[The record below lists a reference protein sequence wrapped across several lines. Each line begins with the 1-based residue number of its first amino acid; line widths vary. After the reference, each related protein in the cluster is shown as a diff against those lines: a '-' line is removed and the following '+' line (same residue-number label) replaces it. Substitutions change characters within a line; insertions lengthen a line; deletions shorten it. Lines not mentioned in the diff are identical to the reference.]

1 MTRLG
6 AGLGALATLLIAA
19 RSPLAAQQWNAPEA
33 RALVVRAAARRAEA
47 QADTV
52 LRSYRTRAHGFVFFL
67 VQIGE
72 GLAGPPRL
80 VKADELEVEVYW
92 QAPDRGKQILRAWR
106 DTTLLPADINY
117 HRDHL
122 GIVTNN
128 FGDRIRIG
136 EGDEVRD
143 ALHPLSPEGL
153 EWYDFALGDS
163 LAIRGPRGEVRVQE
177 VLVRPRSSARPL
189 VVGRLYL
196 DRATAEIVR
205 FRFSFTPAAYRDRRL
220 EDISVS
226 LENSLHEGRYWLPFR
241 QEIEIRRRTSWLDF
255 PVRGIIR
262 GRWEI
267 EDYDLGAPMPPE
279 VSAGPAIGGL
289 LRPGGPDSAWQE
301 PLGSAL
307 AGAAPPLAQREMEAV
322 RAEVERVVG
331 ERGLSGLPAARLAF
345 GSLSDLIHVNRVQGL
360 ALGAGAT
367 LRLAGG
373 RVRLGPRLGIGT
385 SDGRLTGGLRVGLD
399 LGPAGLEL
407 VGSRRVRDLSDL
419 PVISPALNSLLSQEA
434 GRDYGDYLLLDAAG
448 AGLRLRTGARGAVGL
463 ELSVERPRTLE
474 VTATPARGTYR
485 ANPPLGAGTY
495 TAARLRLERAAG
507 SGAFGAGGDLSG
519 ALGVELA
526 DGPTSYLRLA
536 LDGRWLAPLG
546 RTRLLLAGHAG
557 WGTAGLPAY
566 RSFVLGGRGTLVG
579 ECFRAY
585 GGRSFALGRL
595 EWRVDLPVP
604 SLRLGSFVST
614 GPTVTLAPFVAAGW
628 SDRPYAGLPWAASDG
643 IRPVAGVA
651 AELFFRLLRLEA
663 GYGLRTGRVGL
674 TVDVHPDW
682 WGVL

>member
-6 AGLGALATLLIAA
+6 AGLGALAALLIAG

-33 RALVVRAAARRAEA
+33 RALVARAAERRAET
-47 QADTV
+47 QADTI

-80 VKADELEVEVYW
+80 AKADELEVEVYW
-92 QAPDRGKQILRAWR
+92 QAPDRGKQIVRAWR
-106 DTTLLPADINY
+106 DTTFLPADINY

-143 ALHPLSPEGL
+143 AVHPLSPEGL
-153 EWYDFALGDS
+153 ESYDFALGDS
-163 LAIRGPRGEVRVQE
+163 LAIRSPRGEVRVQE

-205 FRFSFTPAAYRDRRL
+205 FRFSFTPAAYLDRRL

-226 LENSLHEGRYWLPFR
+226 LENSLREGRYWLPFR
-241 QEIEIRRRTSWLDF
+241 QEIEIRRRVSWLDF

-267 EDYDLGAPMPPE
+267 EDYDLGAPVPPE
-279 VSAGPAIGGL
+279 VWAGPAIGGL
-289 LRPGGPDSAWQE
+289 LRPGGPDSVWRE
-301 PLGSAL
+301 PLGPAI
-307 AGAAPPLAQREMEAV
+307 AGAAPPLAEREMEAV

-345 GSLSDLIHVNRVQGL
+345 GSVSDLIHVNRVQGL

-367 LRLAGG
+367 FGLAGG
-373 RVRLGPRLGIGT
+373 RLRLGPRLGLGT
-385 SDGRLTGGLRVGLD
+385 SDGRVTGGLRVGVD
-399 LGPAGLEL
+399 LAAAALEL
-407 VGSRRVRDLSDL
+407 FGSRRVRDLSDF

-434 GRDYGDYLLLDAAG
+434 GDDYGDYLLLDAAG
-448 AGLRLRTGARGAVGL
+448 AGVRLRTGARGAAGV
-463 ELSVERPRTLE
+463 ELAVERPHSLE
-474 VTATPARGTYR
+474 VVATPARGTYR
-485 ANPPLGAGTY
+485 PNPPLGAGTY
-495 TAARLRLERAAG
+495 RAARLRLERTA
-507 SGAFGAGGDLSG
+507 SGAPGSGGDLSG
-519 ALGVELA
+519 ALGVELG

-536 LDGRWLAPLG
+536 FDGRWIAPLG
-546 RTRLLLAGHAG
+546 RTRLLFSGRAG

-579 ECFRAY
+579 EPFRAY

-628 SDRPYAGLPWAASDG
+628 SDRPYAGLPWGATDG
-643 IRPVAGVA
+643 VRPVAGVA
-651 AELFFRLLRLEA
+651 LELFYRLLRLEA
-663 GYGLRTGRVGL
+663 GYGLRTGHLGL